1 MRSGVTLIL
10 YVEAFFLMNPV
21 RNQLWI
27 VNRFFMYW
35 KLCRK
40 GHFDLFQYGKNWWFL
55 TQRCHGPIIMR
66 MNGVHIP

>member
-1 MRSGVTLIL
+1 
-10 YVEAFFLMNPV
+10 MNPA

-40 GHFDLFQYGKNWWFL
+40 GHFDLFQYGKNWLFL
-55 TQRCHGPIIMR
+55 TQRYYGPIIMR
-66 MNGVHIP
+66 MNGAHIP